1 MNLLLRVITAVVLLP
16 LVIWVIWTGGWPMF
30 AVIGVATTLMLSEY
44 FRMWAGDD
52 LPMIATG
59 VAFGLALG
67 VVSMLHPN
75 HLGVA
80 VVAAMLLT
88 VLGFTLNPGPFET
101 TWKRM
106 ATTVLGLVYC
116 GVTLTFLY
124 RLRVEH
130 PDAEGRGW
138 VYFVL
143 LITWAND
150 TCAYFAG
157 RLLGKHKLF
166 PLLSPK
172 KTWEGAVGGLAGSL
186 GGAVAAHFTFAS
198 HIGLLEAVLIGALGG
213 VLAPLGDLAESLLKR
228 SFGAKDSGNVL
239 PGHGGLMDR
248 VDAVMI
254 TGPYVY
260 LVSIF
265 IHPLVR

>member
-1 MNLLLRVITAVVLLP
+1 MNLLLRVVTAVVLLP
-16 LVIWVIWTGGWPMF
+16 LVIWVIWAGGIPMF
-30 AVIGVATTLMLSEY
+30 AIVTLGTGLVLFEY
-44 FRMWAGDD
+44 FRMWAGRD
-52 LPMIATG
+52 LPMISTG
-59 VAFGLALG
+59 VALGLVVGL
-67 VVSMLHPN
+67 VSMLRPGL
-75 HLGVA
+75 LGEA

-88 VLGFTLNPGPFET
+88 VLGFTVNPGPFET

-116 GVTLTFLY
+116 GVTLTFLF

-130 PDAEGRGW
+130 PEVEGRGW

-157 RLLGKHKLF
+157 RFLGKHKLF

-186 GGAVAAHFTFAS
+186 GGALLAHFWFAP
-198 HIGLLEAVLIGALGG
+198 HIGVVEGLAIAAVGG

-228 SFGAKDSGNVL
+228 SFNAKDSGNIL

-260 LVSIF
+260 LVSVF
-265 IHPLVR
+265 VHPLVR